1 VLLYKHNEDKLTEAL
16 MKGTIKNLTLVTTMA
31 VLMSACSTM
40 TTVVEKDT
48 DVVPNWYMKCKD
60 TGTEGWFW
68 WSKDYYYACGSG
80 VSGFKEAAYDKAIQ
94 IAKVKIADR
103 INGAVNKRTTIE
115 YNDAGSEES
124 LSSTQ
129 QSQVLIVNKIT
140 DTVVRHYSSTD
151 GYLYKRN
158 GKYFHFVML
167 KLNKEI
173 VDQLVAESLAK
184 TVKVDTK
191 SINKSA
197 SQLN

>member
-1 VLLYKHNEDKLTEAL
+1 
-16 MKGTIKNLTLVTTMA
+16 MKGTIKNLTLVATMA
-31 VLMSACSTM
+31 LLMSACSTM

-60 TGTEGWFW
+60 TGSEGWFW

-184 TVKVDTK
+184 NVKVDTK

>member
-1 VLLYKHNEDKLTEAL
+1 MKALKNAFIIGVL
-16 MKGTIKNLTLVTTMA
+16 GLTLG
-31 VLMSACSTM
+31 ACSTM
-40 TTVVEKDT
+40 TTVQERDT
-48 DVVPNWYMKCKD
+48 YAQPSWYAKCKD
-60 TGTEGWFW
+60 AGTEGWFW
-68 WSKDYYYACGSG
+68 WSTDYYYACGSG

-129 QSQVLIVNKIT
+129 QSQVLIVNRIT
-140 DTVVRHYSSTD
+140 DTIVRHYSSNE
-151 GYLYKRN
+151 GYVYKRN

-167 KLNKEI
+167 KLDKEI

-184 TVKVDTK
+184 SVKVNTN